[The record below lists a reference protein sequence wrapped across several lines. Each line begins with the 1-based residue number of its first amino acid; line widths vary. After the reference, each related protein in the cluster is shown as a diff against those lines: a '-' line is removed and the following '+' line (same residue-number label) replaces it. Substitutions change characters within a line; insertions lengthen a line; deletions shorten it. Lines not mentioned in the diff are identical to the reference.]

1 MNINKYVILITFIP
15 WIIFFL
21 ISGINNLNNDDYKA
35 FSVKYLK
42 DNFFKIFRIDTL
54 FLIIVFYYFS
64 SFGKE
69 FVDKYL
75 FAVMVL
81 YLLMNSFYEKK
92 EKIKKGFFKENIINL
107 LLLLVIM
114 VIPFSI
120 YFIKHKLI
128 LTYKVMLFYL
138 FFQYIIIIVV
148 NYIAKLIK
156 KIFKRKKIC

>member
-1 MNINKYVILITFIP
+1 MNINKYVILITFVP
-15 WIIFFL
+15 WIIFYL
-21 ISGINNLNNDDYKA
+21 ISGINNLNNDNYKI

-42 DNFFKIFRIDTL
+42 NNFFKIFRIDTL

-92 EKIKKGFFKENIINL
+92 EKIKKDFLKENIINL
-107 LLLLVIM
+107 ILLLLVMI
-114 VIPFSI
+114 IPFSI

-138 FFQYIIIIVV
+138 FFQYIIIIAV

-156 KIFKRKKIC
+156 KIFKRKFC